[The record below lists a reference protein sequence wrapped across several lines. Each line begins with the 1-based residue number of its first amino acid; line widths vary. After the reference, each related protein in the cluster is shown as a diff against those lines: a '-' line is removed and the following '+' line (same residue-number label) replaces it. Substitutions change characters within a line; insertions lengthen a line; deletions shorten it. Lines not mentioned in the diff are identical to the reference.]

1 MLSQPETTEYEF
13 DSFTHSF
20 SRTAREL
27 KHREHWQSIAGR
39 VSLER
44 SMVLV
49 SMLKR
54 ENAVDVVCAT
64 CHGETLRSFQDC
76 TSRAKMSANLIPEAS
91 LDC

>member
-27 KHREHWQSIAGR
+27 KHREHWQSSAGR

-44 SMVLV
+44 SMLLI

-54 ENAVDVVCAT
+54 EDVVGVVCAT
-64 CHGETLRSFQDC
+64 CRAETQRSFQGC
-76 TSRAKMSANLIPEAS
+76 TSRAKMTANLILERS